1 MIMTSASL
9 SEEEKQDLP
18 FHLKGNLCR
27 CTGYRSIDDALHG
40 RKSTEED
47 IAGRACGAGLGNP
60 FGPAIVTGKARYT
73 MDGAMDNL
81 LHLKV
86 LRSPHAHARI
96 QGIDT
101 KTALTIPEVVQI
113 FTWEDLPRRLFTT
126 ALHADNRADPADT
139 SLFAKP
145 VPLV

>member
-1 MIMTSASL
+1 MIMTSSSL

-27 CTGYRSIDDALHG
+27 CTGYRSVDDALHG

-73 MDGAMDNL
+73 MDVAVDKPPL
-81 LHLKV
+81 PQVVKPPHLQW
-86 LRSPHAHARI
+86 RHRRDYSQTRP
-96 QGIDT
+96 G
-101 KTALTIPEVVQI
+101 
-113 FTWEDLPRRLFTT
+113 LPR
-126 ALHADNRADPADT
+126 
-139 SLFAKP
+139 
-145 VPLV
+145 